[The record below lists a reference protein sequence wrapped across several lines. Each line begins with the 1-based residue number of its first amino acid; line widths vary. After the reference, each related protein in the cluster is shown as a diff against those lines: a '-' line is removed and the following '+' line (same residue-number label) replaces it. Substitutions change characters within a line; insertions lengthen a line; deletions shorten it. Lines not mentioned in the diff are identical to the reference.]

1 MAHIVRFG
9 AYEADLD
16 SGQLRK
22 QGVRL
27 RLRHQSFEVLTLLVE
42 HPGQVVTRED
52 LRQRLWHDD
61 VCVDFEN
68 NLNTAVAQLRDVLCD
83 SADRPRFVET
93 LPKRGYRF
101 IAAVSAPPAPLQ
113 PPTRRARLVVLP
125 FVNLSGDPAQEYFG
139 DAMTDEVI
147 TALATIA
154 PQQLAV
160 LARTTSMHYKGTDKD
175 VARIARELVVDYAVE
190 GAVRR
195 ADGNLE
201 MNLQL
206 IRTSDQAHVF
216 ARKYEV
222 PWAQLDHLQVRVAN
236 EIAAQLGIGPV
247 ATVAA
252 AGPGRRPPSR
262 DVVAYHE
269 YMQGR
274 MSTLGTMESF
284 AAAKRHFENA
294 IARDP
299 EFAPAHDALAEL
311 YWQLGYV
318 GEMSPRKAFSAG
330 IVHALRALEID
341 NTRAETH
348 ALLAQFHKTIE
359 YNWAEVHREMAL
371 ALKLDPN
378 SPLVR
383 ARYAISELM
392 PHGHVDE
399 AAAELERALELD
411 PLSAWPR
418 FWLGIVLVLGRHFDR
433 ALEESHKSIEL
444 DPSSWHAYFVKGV
457 AARYLNTVD
466 ECLGALR
473 RSIEFS
479 GGLAGVHGW
488 LGLALGTCGRP
499 AEARDIL
506 RQLHAMAAHR
516 YVPPAAFALVHLGLQ
531 EIDAA
536 FEWLN
541 RAVDECDQ
549 IMLPIK
555 TYGFF
560 DPLRSDPRFSELL
573 RKMNLES

>member
-9 AYEADLD
+9 PYEADLD

-22 QGVRL
+22 GGVRL
-27 RLRHQSFEVLTLLVE
+27 RLRHQSFEILTLLVE

-52 LRQRLWHDD
+52 LRQRLWRDD
-61 VCVDFEN
+61 VCVDFDN

-101 IAAVSAPPAPLQ
+101 IADVSALPAPSE
-113 PPTRRARLVVLP
+113 PSTRRARLVVLP

-147 TALATIA
+147 TALSPIA

-175 VARIARELVVDYAVE
+175 VARIGRELAVDYVVE

-195 ADGNLE
+195 VDGNVE
-201 MNLQL
+201 INLQL

-216 ARKYEV
+216 ARKYV
-222 PWAQLDHLQVRVAN
+222 APWAQLDHLQARVAG
-236 EIAAQLGIGPV
+236 EIAAQLGIGLAAPV
-247 ATVAA
+247 A

-262 DVVAYHE
+262 DVIAYNE

-274 MSTLGTMESF
+274 MATLGTMDSF

-294 IARDP
+294 IAREP

-318 GEMSPRKAFSAG
+318 GGMSPRKAFSAG
-330 IVHALRALEID
+330 IVHALQALEID

-371 ALKLDPN
+371 ALKLNPN

-399 AAAELERALELD
+399 AAAELEGALELD

-418 FWLGIVLVLGRHFDR
+418 FWLGIVLVLGRHFER

-444 DPSSWHAYFVKGV
+444 DPSSYLAYFVKGT
-457 AARYLNTVD
+457 AARYLNRAD
-466 ECLGALR
+466 ECLSALR

-479 GGLAGVHGW
+479 GGVAAVRGW
-488 LGLALGTCGRP
+488 LGLALGTSGRP

-506 RQLHAMAAHR
+506 RDLHAIAAHR

-531 EIDAA
+531 EIDTA

-560 DPLRSDPRFSELL
+560 DPIRSDPRFSELL
-573 RKMNLES
+573 KKMNLES